1 LQCAKGLAG
10 YRTVESELNQPYF
23 LGLLADANGKVGR
36 AEDGLALVAEAIAI
50 VDRNQESA
58 WEAELYRLKGEL
70 TLQSRGHGQAA
81 KFDTAEGC
89 FRRAMAVAGRRRA
102 KSWQLRA
109 AISLARLQR
118 RRGERG
124 DAIQRITEIHGW
136 LTEGFD
142 TKDLREAK
150 ALLEELC

>member
-1 LQCAKGLAG
+1 MRKRLARYQAVG
-10 YRTVESELNQPYF
+10 SELNQPYF

-70 TLQSRGHGQAA
+70 TLQSSGHRRSA
-81 KFDTAEGC
+81 KFDEAEEGC
-89 FRRAMAVAGRRRA
+89 FRRAMAVAGRQQA

-109 AISLARLQR
+109 AISLAHLQR

-124 DAIQRITEIHGW
+124 DATQRITEIHD
-136 LTEGFD
+136 LFTAGFD

-150 ALLEELC
+150 TLLEELR